1 MSEQPGARGTHDE
14 LAAHL
19 QAERQTALRALQVLE
34 YALTAPPPRR
44 HRTWVHRVR
53 VAVDA
58 LYVALQ
64 AQLSR
69 PDDPLRL
76 LDEIALAHPA
86 LIERIERLQQDLLDL
101 TIAVASLS
109 EHLEDDSTIVIDPTD
124 VRERLGA
131 LATRF
136 HRHQEGEAK
145 LVYEAIGRTIDEIC

>member
-1 MSEQPGARGTHDE
+1 MPEKPGARRTHDE

-19 QAERQTALRALQVLE
+19 QAERQTALRALEVLE

-58 LYVALQ
+58 LHVALQ
-64 AQLSR
+64 AQVPR

-86 LIERIERLQQDLLDL
+86 FIEQIKRLQQDLRDL
-101 TIAVASLS
+101 TIAVASLR
-109 EHLEDDSTIVIDPTD
+109 EHLEDDSVVVIDPAD
-124 VRERLGA
+124 VRERLEA
-131 LATRF
+131 LTTQF
-136 HRHQEGEAK
+136 HRHQEGEAT
-145 LVYEAIGRTIDEIC
+145 LVYETMGRNIDEIC